1 MAHSVKS
8 YPGARKGEF
17 MYYYEN
23 FKLHRFG
30 DLTMLRAAVKDSIE
44 CIHMTDGL
52 GKKCNYKL
60 HLIES
65 PNQVIASVLVVCY
78 GGLHN

>member
-1 MAHSVKS
+1 
-8 YPGARKGEF
+8 

-23 FKLHRFG
+23 YKLHRFG
-30 DLTMLRAAVKDSIE
+30 DLTMLRAAVKNSFE
-44 CIHMTDGL
+44 CIHMTGL

-60 HLIES
+60 NIIES

-78 GGLHN
+78 GGCHN